1 MTGLDDNQTTQA
13 NQQPE
18 VFKLSAVALLLDIIG
33 MALVVFAGYEI
44 YMNNEK
50 GGGLLMNAISWP
62 YYPWVIM
69 VAGVLLMIPFHKQ
82 IFKAYRIVKQYKK
95 EQAKRDRPDF

>member
-1 MTGLDDNQTTQA
+1 MTQRSEQNT
-13 NQQPE
+13 QQPE
-18 VFKLSAVALLLDIIG
+18 VFKLSPIALLLDIIG

-50 GGGLLMNAISWP
+50 GGGFLVNAISWA

-69 VAGVLLMIPFHKQ
+69 VVGVLLMIPFHKQ

-95 EQAKRDRPDF
+95 EQAKADRPRF

>member
-1 MTGLDDNQTTQA
+1 M
-13 NQQPE
+13 NQQSPE
-18 VFKLSAVALLLDIIG
+18 AFKLSPIALLLDVVG

-50 GGGLLMNAISWP
+50 GGLLMNAISWP

-95 EQAKRDRPDF
+95 EQAKADRPRF

>member
-1 MTGLDDNQTTQA
+1 MTGFDEKQNPQSS
-13 NQQPE
+13 QQHE
-18 VFKLSAVALLLDIIG
+18 AFKLSAVALLLDIIG

-50 GGGLLMNAISWP
+50 GGGLLVNAINWS
-62 YYPWVIM
+62 YYPWSIM

-95 EQAKRDRPDF
+95 EQAKADRPRF

>member
-1 MTGLDDNQTTQA
+1 MTGSEQKPA
-13 NQQPE
+13 QQPE
-18 VFKLSAVALLLDIIG
+18 MFKLSAVALLLDIIG

-44 YMNNEK
+44 YLNNEK
-50 GGGLLMNAISWP
+50 GGGLLVNAISWP

-69 VAGVLLMIPFHKQ
+69 VIGVLLMIPFHKQ

-95 EQAKRDRPDF
+95 EQAKAGRPRF

>member
-1 MTGLDDNQTTQA
+1 MTGSEQKPA
-13 NQQPE
+13 QQPE
-18 VFKLSAVALLLDIIG
+18 MFKLSAVALLLDIIG

-44 YMNNEK
+44 YLNNEK
-50 GGGLLMNAISWP
+50 GGGLLVNAISWP

-82 IFKAYRIVKQYKK
+82 IFKA
-95 EQAKRDRPDF
+95 

>member
-1 MTGLDDNQTTQA
+1 MTGSEQKPA
-13 NQQPE
+13 QQPE
-18 VFKLSAVALLLDIIG
+18 MFKLSALALLLDIIG

-44 YMNNEK
+44 YLNNEK
-50 GGGLLMNAISWP
+50 GGGLLVNAISWP

-69 VAGVLLMIPFHKQ
+69 VIGVLLMIPFHKQ

-95 EQAKRDRPDF
+95 EQVKADRPRF

>member
-1 MTGLDDNQTTQA
+1 MTQPSEQKV
-13 NQQPE
+13 QQPE
-18 VFKLSAVALLLDIIG
+18 VFKLSPIALLLDIIG

-44 YMNNEK
+44 YMNNEQ

-95 EQAKRDRPDF
+95 EQAKADRPRF